1 MLPAAGVLAEQ
12 VVHRAAR
19 VALQAGRV
27 AELAVVMR
35 PAGTAAGTAAGM
47 VVGRKL
53 LSQTLRNQS

>member
-35 PAGTAAGTAAGM
+35 PAGTAAGM